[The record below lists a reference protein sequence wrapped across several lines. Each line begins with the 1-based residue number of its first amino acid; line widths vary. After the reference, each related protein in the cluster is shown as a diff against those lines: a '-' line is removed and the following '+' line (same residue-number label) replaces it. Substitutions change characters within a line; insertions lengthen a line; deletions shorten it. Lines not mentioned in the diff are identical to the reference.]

1 MFTGKSFDNLKIE
14 DLMDVRCNK
23 QGSDEDLIEEL
34 TSKENELT
42 NKIVD
47 MDNDLI
53 PCSGELE
60 PTITTT

>member
-1 MFTGKSFDNLKIE
+1 
-14 DLMDVRCNK
+14 MDVKCNK

>member
-1 MFTGKSFDNLKIE
+1 MFQSFDKIE

-23 QGSDEDLIEEL
+23 QGADEDLMEEL

-42 NKIVD
+42 NNLKIVD

>member
-1 MFTGKSFDNLKIE
+1 
-14 DLMDVRCNK
+14 MDVRCNK
-23 QGSDEDLIEEL
+23 QGADEDLMEEL

-42 NKIVD
+42 NNLKIVD

-60 PTITTT
+60 STITST